1 MRASWGD
8 RGGQEASGSCG
19 PGRRSVAIGSRRG
32 EGHLP
37 WAMMKVDCLQQ
48 SAPSTGYAMLYL
60 CPTTPGDSLRY
71 DKAGHRQLALAMIR
85 QRLGPYG
92 GGGLMRPQVRFAVFR
107 PATRLMGGE
116 TSSRRTRRDS
126 GLVRT
131 RSPRC
136 DAGQI
141 SDERYK
147 CKSAQVSTNKGTG
160 RRVAVSSQVQL
171 EA

>member
-1 MRASWGD
+1 MGRSRRP
-8 RGGQEASGSCG
+8 RGFWLL
-19 PGRRSVAIGSRRG
+19 RSVGHD
-32 EGHLP
+32 EGGLFAAKCSVH
-37 WAMMKVDCLQQ
+37 C
-48 SAPSTGYAMLYL
+48 YAMLYL

-92 GGGLMRPQVRFAVFR
+92 GGGLMRPQVRFAVFG

-116 TSSRRTRRDS
+116 TSSRRTRRDR
-126 GLVRT
+126 GLVRG

-136 DAGQI
+136 DAGQS

-147 CKSAQVSTNKGTG
+147 CKSAQVGTSKGTG